1 MKHIDF
7 YLDFISPYAHLA
19 FEHLPEALE
28 GLSYSVAY
36 KPVLLG
42 ALLKQHGQLG
52 PAEIPSKR
60 SWTYRHVLWL
70 GQAHGIQIEMP
81 ASHPYNPLAHLR
93 LALSTGDDGTVSR
106 LVAETILRHVW
117 RGGEEAGDPARLAAL
132 TAQLKPLRDANSED
146 PAQAQHRRSA
156 AAGRVRHAGLCG
168 RRAPLLGL
176 RRPRDAARLP
186 RRRRMVRRPAMGRG
200 RPAPVPAAQQQTG
213 LSENPSKGSISY
225 KLKRAARVSP

>member
-7 YLDFISPYAHLA
+7 YIDFISPYAHLA
-19 FEHLPEALE
+19 FEHLPEALQ

-81 ASHPYNPLAHLR
+81 ASHPYNPLPHLR
-93 LALSTGDDGTVSR
+93 LAVSTSDDGTVSR
-106 LVAETILRHVW
+106 LAAETILRNVW
-117 RGGEEAGDPARLAAL
+117 RGGEEAADAARLAAL
-132 TAQLKPLRDANSED
+132 TAQLQPRREAGSDESKALLKRNTDEALALGVFGTPAYVVDGRLFWGFDGLAMLRAYLSGDAWFD
-146 PAQAQHRRSA
+146 GPQWSA
-156 AAGRVRHAGLCG
+156 ADQR
-168 RRAPLLGL
+168 PSLL
-176 RRPRDAARLP
+176 R
-186 RRRRMVRRPAMGRG
+186 
-200 RPAPVPAAQQQTG
+200 
-213 LSENPSKGSISY
+213 SSK
-225 KLKRAARVSP
+225 A

>member
-7 YLDFISPYAHLA
+7 YIDFISPYAHLA
-19 FEHLPEALE
+19 FEHLPEALQ

-81 ASHPYNPLAHLR
+81 ASHPYNPLPHLR
-93 LALSTGDDGTVSR
+93 LAVSTSDDGTVSR
-106 LVAETILRHVW
+106 LAAETILRNVW
-117 RGGEEAGDPARLAAL
+117 RGGEEAADAARLAAL
-132 TAQLKPLRDANSED
+132 TAQVKPKREVGSDE
-146 PAQAQHRRSA
+146 
-156 AAGRVRHAGLCG
+156 
-168 RRAPLLGL
+168 
-176 RRPRDAARLP
+176 
-186 RRRRMVRRPAMGRG
+186 
-200 RPAPVPAAQQQTG
+200 
-213 LSENPSKGSISY
+213 SKAL
-225 KLKRAARVSP
+225 LKRNTDEALALGVFGTPAYAVDGRLFWGFDGLAMLRAYLSGDAWFDGPQWAGADQRPSLLRNSKP

>member
-7 YLDFISPYAHLA
+7 HLDFISPYAHLA

-70 GQAHGIQIEMP
+70 GHTHGIEIRMP
-81 ASHPYNPLAHLR
+81 ASHPYSPLAHLR
-93 LALSTGDDGTVSR
+93 LAVSTSDDGSISR
-106 LVAETILRHVW
+106 LVAETIFRHVW

-132 TAQLKPLRDANSED
+132 TAQLKPKRDANSDESKALLKRNTD
-146 PAQAQHRRSA
+146 EALRQGVFGTPTYVVD
-156 AAGRVRHAGLCG
+156 GRLFWGFD
-168 RRAPLLGL
+168 GL
-176 RRPRDAARLP
+176 RMLRAYLSGDAWFDGPEWASADQ
-186 RRRRMVRRPAMGRG
+186 RPALLR
-200 RPAPVPAAQQQTG
+200 
-213 LSENPSKGSISY
+213 SSKQG
-225 KLKRAARVSP
+225 

>member
-28 GLSYSVAY
+28 GLSFSVAY

-70 GQAHGIQIEMP
+70 GQAHGIRIEMP

-93 LALSTGDDGTVSR
+93 LALSTSDDGSISR
-106 LVAETILRHVW
+106 LVAETVFRHVW
-117 RGGEEAGDPARLAAL
+117 NGGEDAGDPARLAAL
-132 TAQLKPLRDANSED
+132 AAQLKPKRDAGSDESKALLKRNTDEALAFGVFGV
-146 PAQAQHRRSA
+146 PAYGVDGRLFWGFDGLAMLRA
-156 AAGRVRHAGLCG
+156 YLAGDSWFDGPQWDGAD
-168 RRAPLLGL
+168 
-176 RRPRDAARLP
+176 RRPSLLRSNKP
-186 RRRRMVRRPAMGRG
+186 
-200 RPAPVPAAQQQTG
+200 
-213 LSENPSKGSISY
+213 
-225 KLKRAARVSP
+225 